1 MAHDGIHM
9 PWTISMVAH
18 HCQSIKIKLQRN
30 KIKDEKKPPK
40 KWKNYSEKKKQK
52 TQNYHDLWVSNLINF
67 LFKKKKKTKLLWPM
81 SARSDT

>member
-18 HCQSIKIKLQRN
+18 HCQSIKIKLKRN
-30 KIKDEKKPPK
+30 KIKDEKKPPQ
-40 KWKNYSEKKKQK
+40 KWKNYSGKKNAKLSWPMSAKSDKFFIQK
-52 TQNYHDLWVSNLINF
+52 E
-67 LFKKKKKTKLLWPM
+67 KKTKLPWPM